1 MVYLLLLSL
10 ILIFSINYI
19 LVNRDFCAPSNLFC
33 LSFLVCSFFTTL
45 FSKKWAVTLDIK
57 TYGVIVCGVI
67 VFCIT
72 SFFISVLFRRANDRW
87 TISINCPIKKYK
99 LVFLLIFQ
107 LISYF
112 LIFMNEKQLAFQYGV
127 ANSDSISDIIYGFR
141 TLVLNGQA
149 DLNPIISLMRRI
161 CNTSAYIWGFLIA
174 EKIIN
179 KIKYED
185 SIVVLIY
192 INFIVSL
199 LGNMLDGQ
207 RGNTI
212 AIILCTIMMA
222 YILWSRKCKF
232 INKIKLKVIFKLFLA
247 ISIILLMFQSV
258 GTLLGRIDYGN
269 SLLDEVGVYLGS
281 EIINLNT
288 IIESGFKT
296 NNLFGVLTFNGVYSF
311 FGVSLDG
318 IDITAFQYTSNGY
331 QLGNVYT
338 VFKDYLLDF
347 GYVGYVFPICFI
359 AIFSTVL
366 YLKIKCKFNYRNI
379 DVSLIILSQVLFAV
393 VFSFFS
399 NKFGEIIF
407 SNTYVSFIIAVI
419 LLKIYLYDIF
429 FDKNKLIVKM
439 PKIK

>member
-72 SFFISVLFRRANDRW
+72 SFFISVLFRRANDRC

-112 LIFMNEKQLAFQYGV
+112 LIFMNEKQLALQYGV

-141 TLVLNGQA
+141 TLALNQQA
-149 DLNPIISLMRRI
+149 YLNPIISLMRRI

-174 EKIIN
+174 EKIIK
-179 KIKYED
+179 KIKYEGN
-185 SIVVLIY
+185 IVVLIY

-222 YILWSRKCKF
+222 YILWTRKSKF
-232 INKIKLKVIFKLFLA
+232 ISKIKLKVILKVFIV
-247 ISIILLMFQSV
+247 ISIILLMFQGV
-258 GTLLGRIDYGN
+258 GSLLGRIDYGN
-269 SLLDEVGVYLGS
+269 SLLDEIGIYVGA
-281 EIINLNT
+281 EIANLN
-288 IIESGFKT
+288 ILIKSGFKT
-296 NNLFGVLTFNGVYSF
+296 SNLFGELTFRGIYSI
-311 FGVSLDG
+311 FG
-318 IDITAFQYTSNGY
+318 IERTEAITKFEFQYSNGY

-338 VFKDYLLDF
+338 IFKDCILDF
-347 GYVGYVFPICFI
+347 GYIGYILPICFVSL
-359 AIFSTVL
+359 FSTIF
-366 YLKIKCKFNYRNI
+366 YLKIKNKSNYKNI
-379 DVSLIILSQVLFAV
+379 DTGLIILSQVLFAV

-407 SNTYVSFIIAVI
+407 SKTYISFIISVI
-419 LLKIYLYDIF
+419 LLKIYLYNIV
-429 FDKNKLIVKM
+429 FDKGKFLIK
-439 PKIK
+439 